1 MKRYEL
7 LGSPNN
13 YPSPLDRRTGKLERA
28 AQFGLS
34 YDNEESFECNQSFPR
49 ALQMPSK
56 LKHQNDLTTL
66 DLNQMKGKQ
75 NNFFVMNSMNIS
87 KIAKFL

>member
-1 MKRYEL
+1 MLIMKSSRLNEL
-7 LGSPNN
+7 VGSPN
-13 YPSPLDRRTGKLERA
+13 YPSPLERRTGKLERA

-56 LKHQNDLTTL
+56 IKQQNDLTTL
-66 DLNQMKGKQ
+66 DLNQLKGNK
-75 NNFFVMNSMNIS
+75 NS
-87 KIAKFL
+87 

>member
-1 MKRYEL
+1 MKSSKLNEL
-7 LGSPNN
+7 VGSPS
-13 YPSPLDRRTGKLERA
+13 YPSPLDHARTGKLQRA

-56 LKHQNDLTTL
+56 LKNQNDLTTI
-66 DLNQMKGKQ
+66 DINQMKGIFIHQ
-75 NNFFVMNSMNIS
+75 NFI
-87 KIAKFL
+87 